1 MAQDLGI
8 FGEASTR
15 LDGRIEP
22 VINVFFDEGAN
33 VDSYSL
39 SQTILK
45 ELEKSPYFDFVPS
58 PGGVTRITAPTK
70 LTIPPNN
77 KGDMKV
83 GFQMAFPSGS
93 QMDYVVSCEVGKPE
107 VCGRAIKLRFDDGKL
122 ESPHLLDKVL
132 ATERQAVWSG
142 VTIGR
147 STSFA
152 TLHLWF
158 ASFLD
163 GFCRIAAD
171 DGISMTGEGESWFPF
186 GAVRAD
192 SFAYLVVRPASD
204 GVEFGALAYGLHA
217 EEAGRA
223 LVEQI
228 QAWDELARSGPAP
241 TFAVWPI
248 DTDHSEFPER
258 TGVVAKDHSLI
269 TISWPVAG

>member
-1 MAQDLGI
+1 M
-8 FGEASTR
+8 
-15 LDGRIEP
+15 
-22 VINVFFDEGAN
+22 
-33 VDSYSL
+33 
-39 SQTILK
+39 K
-45 ELEKSPYFDFVPS
+45 
-58 PGGVTRITAPTK
+58 GVTR
-70 LTIPPNN
+70 TIAFRRE
-77 KGDMKV
+77 GDRLVSTSAQVAGFVAMQGDGAHAEKV
-83 GFQMAFPSGS
+83 YELPDGH
-93 QMDYVVSCEVGKPE
+93 
-107 VCGRAIKLRFDDGKL
+107 GRAIKLRFDDGQL

-132 ATERQAVWSG
+132 ATEREAVWSEI
-142 VTIGR
+142 TIGR
-147 STSFA
+147 SESFA

-171 DGISMTGEGESWFPF
+171 DGISMTEKGESWFPF
-186 GAVRAD
+186 GAVRED

-228 QAWDELARSGPAP
+228 KAWDELARSGPAP

-269 TISWPVAG
+269 TISWPVAD